1 MSEVQALV
9 DALAERLEQPVGVD
23 DRQFR
28 AVAYSSHPDQ
38 IDQVRIASILHR
50 AAPAGVTEWLE
61 SLGIATAE
69 APVRVPANTKFA
81 MASRVCVPLRF
92 RHTLLG
98 YLWLL
103 DEPEPLPDSEVEEM
117 SGYAEALAVSLYRL
131 RRLDTEERE
140 HQLVTRLLAG
150 EPGEEG
156 DGSLEE
162 LFVRAPLYGV
172 AALRASSAAGEA
184 GSEAVRALLADA
196 ADRLR
201 REMDP
206 GHLLV
211 DLAPERALCVLACGG
226 AEEFERRLEGL
237 RAAAVHQL
245 ESQPGWSPL
254 IGVGE
259 PVADLREL
267 PRAGVQAR
275 EALRIAEA
283 INLPGPVVH
292 WERLGSYRTITG
304 LLGSRGGE
312 ELLPDAIRRLLAD
325 ADAERLLTTLECYL
339 DKGGDAR
346 AAAAE
351 LFIHRSSL
359 YGRLH
364 RIEEAAGVD
373 LSSGEARLELHL
385 GLRLLR
391 LAGRR
396 RWPAKPARAA
406 DATAVAPQVAGCRLL
421 FVDRPAGRP

>member
-9 DALAERLEQPVGVD
+9 DALAERLHQPVGVD
-23 DRQFR
+23 DRHFR

-38 IDQVRIASILHR
+38 IDEVRIASILHR

-61 SLGIATAE
+61 SLGIASAE
-69 APVRVPANTKFA
+69 EPVRVPANTELA
-81 MASRVCVPLRF
+81 MASRICVPLRF
-92 RHTLLG
+92 RETLLG

-103 DEPEPLPDSEVEEM
+103 DEPDPLPDSEVEEM
-117 SGYAEALAVSLYRL
+117 TGYAEALAVSLYRL

-140 HQLVTRLLAG
+140 HQLVARLLAS
-150 EPGEEG
+150 EPGGEA
-156 DGSLEE
+156 DASLEE

-172 AALRASSAAGEA
+172 AALRATSADGEP
-184 GSEAVRALLADA
+184 GSEVVRALLADA

-206 GHLLV
+206 GHVLV
-211 DLAPERALCVLACGG
+211 DLAPEQALCVLACGG
-226 AEEFERRLEGL
+226 AEEFERRVEGL
-237 RAAAVHQL
+237 RAAAIHHL

-254 IGVGE
+254 IGVCE
-259 PVADLREL
+259 PVVELRDL
-267 PRAGVQAR
+267 PRAGFRAR

-283 INLPGPVVH
+283 IGLPGPIVR
-292 WERLGSYRTITG
+292 WESLGSYRTITG
-304 LLGSRGGE
+304 LLGTREVE
-312 ELLPDAIRRLLAD
+312 EFLPDALRRLLAD
-325 ADAERLLTTLECYL
+325 GDAGRLLGTLECYL
-339 DKGGDAR
+339 DHGGDAR

-373 LSSGEARLELHL
+373 LGSGEQRLELHL

-391 LAGRR
+391 LAGSPVLTAE
-396 RWPAKPARAA
+396 PAARH
-406 DATAVAPQVAGCRLL
+406 
-421 FVDRPAGRP
+421 